1 MKFSEGFSRH
11 NAAVSHCCVLEL
23 ERVRALVCA
32 AAAAAEQFS
41 VTAVSIMSACCRAS
55 LLGLCLLSC
64 FLQVFIRGEGKTC
77 GCGFGWSLLLVTF
90 SSG

>member
-1 MKFSEGFSRH
+1 MKFSDGFSRH
-11 NAAVSHCCVLEL
+11 NVAVSHCCVL

-32 AAAAAEQFS
+32 AAAEEFS
-41 VTAVSIMSACCRAS
+41 VMAVSIMSACCRTS

-77 GCGFGWSLLLVTF
+77 GCGFG
-90 SSG
+90 